1 MVEILYFLFYLF
13 FSSYHIHN
21 IWVHT
26 VSFFS
31 FFAFF
36 FLFPFSWHAWWLC
49 APLHWFYIDA
59 HQFFPS
65 LSHLRVPSVS
75 KIPGMARLGLLQG
88 GWVGG
93 MFFKRQ
99 RQKGEGVFF
108 LSPLDFSHFSP
119 SLILKRCCAV
129 DCHWSLIRECSYPA
143 SILVKHL
150 SLFFFSTVFVLENI
164 RMLWKILLW
173 SWCVSFCFCTRD
185 ILFGVGDRILQ
196 TAKARGYQF

>member
-1 MVEILYFLFYLF
+1 MGTYRFFFLFFCL
-13 FSSYHIHN
+13 
-21 IWVHT
+21 
-26 VSFFS
+26 
-31 FFAFF
+31 F

-150 SLFFFSTVFVLENI
+150 SLVFFLQFLFL
-164 RMLWKILLW
+164 KILECSGRFCYDLDVFPFVPALETYYLELETLSYRLQNQEGTSFSILSW
-173 SWCVSFCFCTRD
+173 SHRYKCITIHFYMW
-185 ILFGVGDRILQ
+185 
-196 TAKARGYQF
+196 